1 MSLFLICILNNS
13 LIEILLTYQI
23 FDKCISPRVSCPGEI
38 CYWRS
43 MFGTLNE
50 KLEKIVNSIKGKAI
64 ISEADADLT
73 MREIRIALL
82 EADVALSVVKDFI
95 NNIKNNIIGKEV
107 LKSIKP
113 DQMIIKLVQDELIN
127 ILGSN
132 NEPLKIE
139 KNGLTK
145 ILFCG
150 LQGSGKTTTIAK
162 LANHIQKESKK
173 KILLVSADI
182 YRPAAQEQLK
192 ILGRQVGVEFYDH
205 GNSKSVEMITNDSL
219 IYAQKN
225 LYDIILFDTAGRQV
239 IDEDMMQELK
249 LIFKK
254 LNPQETILVADSLT
268 GQDAANVAKIFNE
281 TIKIT
286 GSILTRVDGDGRGGA
301 ALSIKSIT
309 GSILTRID
317 GDGRGG
323 AALSIK
329 SITGAPIKFIGTGE
343 KIEQLEIFYPDRI
356 ANRILGMGDIISLVE
371 KASEN
376 VDQKEMEILAKK
388 ISKGKFDLE
397 DFAKQLKQMGSM
409 GGVSG
414 IMSMLPGISKAQK
427 LMAENKISDDIINH
441 QIAII
446 NSMTKKERLNS
457 DLIKASRKIR
467 ISNGSGTRVQDVNKL
482 LKQFLQSQKMMKKMK
497 SMGKSG
503 FPNDFMQKLQG
514 RPPTNLN

>member
-1 MSLFLICILNNS
+1 
-13 LIEILLTYQI
+13 
-23 FDKCISPRVSCPGEI
+23 
-38 CYWRS
+38 
-43 MFGTLNE
+43 MFGTLGE
-50 KLEKIVNSIKGKAI
+50 RLEKIVKSIKGKAI
-64 ISEADADLT
+64 ISESDIDLT

-82 EADVALSVVKDFI
+82 EADVSLTVVKEFI
-95 NNIKNNIIGKEV
+95 SSIKKNIIGMEV
-107 LKSIKP
+107 IRSIKP

-150 LQGSGKTTTIAK
+150 LQGSGKTTTVAK
-162 LANHIQKESKK
+162 IANHIQKESKK

-192 ILGRQVGVEFYDH
+192 VLSEQVGAKFYDIK
-205 GNSKSVEMITNDSL
+205 NTNSVEVIIKDSL
-219 IYAQKN
+219 LYAEKN
-225 LYDIILFDTAGRQV
+225 LFDILLFDTAGRQV
-239 IDEDMMQELK
+239 VDEIMMNELK
-249 LIFKK
+249 LIFEK
-254 LNPQETILVADSLT
+254 LEPQETILVADSLT
-268 GQDAANVAKIFNE
+268 GQDAANIAKNFSDAV
-281 TIKIT
+281 K
-286 GSILTRVDGDGRGGA
+286 
-301 ALSIKSIT
+301 IT

-329 SITGAPIKFIGTGE
+329 SITGVPIKFIGTGE
-343 KIEQLEIFYPDRI
+343 KIEQIEVFYPERI
-356 ANRILGMGDIISLVE
+356 ANRILGMGDIVSLVE
-371 KASEN
+371 KAAEN
-376 VDQKEMEILAKK
+376 IDEEELESLAKK
-388 ISKGKFDLE
+388 MSRGTFDLE
-397 DFAKQLKQMGSM
+397 DFAKQLTQMGKM

-427 LMAENKISDDIINH
+427 LMAENNISDDLVNH

-446 NSMTKKERLNS
+446 NSMTKKERTQP
-457 DLIKASRKIR
+457 DIIKASRKIR
-467 ISNGSGTRVQDVNKL
+467 ISSGSGTRVQDVNKL

-503 FPNDFMQKLQG
+503 LSNDFMQKLQG
-514 RPPTNLN
+514 KLPTNFN